1 MGEHLL
7 SGVSSIYGGFQTIA
21 TGASFLAY
29 GPVGWVLSG
38 AAIILCAVNIAF
50 GTAGLQQ
57 HFKGK
62 NWINNIGIT
71 GGLYTWLY
79 IGSSIATSGVRI
91 GGNYY
96 KTTMHGQRAFALQ
109 NVKKFRYTDKV
120 RQHMMDSGYFG
131 KKYGSTGITTKGA
144 PEIRPYTNSLWA
156 QKTVIKYGV
165 MTADEFG
172 FGWVFTYDG

>member
-1 MGEHLL
+1 MNNPIMYADPSGDFPVTAILIGLAVTSIASYFLGEHLL

-29 GPVGWVLSG
+29 GPVGWGLSG
-38 AAIILCAVNIAF
+38 AAIVLCAVNIAF
-50 GTAGLQQ
+50 GTAELQQ

-62 NWINNIGIT
+62 NWINNICIT

-79 IGSSIATSGVRI
+79 IGSSIATSAVSI

-96 KTTMHGQRAFALQ
+96 KTTMYGQRAFALQ
-109 NVKKFRYTDKV
+109 NVKKFGYTDKV

-131 KKYGSTGITTKGA
+131 KKYGST
-144 PEIRPYTNSLWA
+144 
-156 QKTVIKYGV
+156 
-165 MTADEFG
+165 
-172 FGWVFTYDG
+172 